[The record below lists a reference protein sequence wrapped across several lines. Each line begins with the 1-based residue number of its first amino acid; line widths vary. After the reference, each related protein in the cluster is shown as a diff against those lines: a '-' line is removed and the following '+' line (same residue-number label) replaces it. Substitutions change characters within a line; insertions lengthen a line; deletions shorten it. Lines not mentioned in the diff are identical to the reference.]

1 MNNNLVTVSGQQSE
15 MDDCVVRVL
24 DDYVSFGDKLRM
36 TVLAKRNR
44 GKDKRRFSRKHA
56 A

>member
-1 MNNNLVTVSGQQSE
+1 MTVLGQQSE

-24 DDYVSFGDKLRM
+24 DVDISFGDKLGM
-36 TVLAKRNR
+36 TVLTKRNR